1 MGLMPTPTMLEL
13 YEILTKSGFSP
24 DVARRATEIIVT
36 QDEKA
41 QLATKEDIADL
52 KLAFSQL
59 KADIAE
65 RLNDQMKWQMGLM
78 VAMTAIFSAIV
89 KLFP

>member
-1 MGLMPTPTMLEL
+1 MGLMPTPTAVEL
-13 YEILTKSGFSP
+13 YELLTQHGFSP
-24 DVARRATEIIVT
+24 EHARRAADIIVT

-41 QLATKEDIADL
+41 HLATREDIADL
-52 KLAFSQL
+52 KATV
-59 KADIAE
+59 IE
-65 RLNDQMKWQMGLM
+65 RIGDLQYNLMKWGTGLM

>member
-1 MGLMPTPTMLEL
+1 MGLMPTPTTLEL
-13 YEILTKSGFSP
+13 YEILTKAGIEP
-24 DVARRATEIIVT
+24 DLARRATEIIVT